1 MAWTLSLCPETEFI
15 YRVMHVRIEF
25 KLKMSDRKKSFP
37 CFFDNPNWSVKP
49 SWLRPPQAGESTEK
63 KIYNFPNFN
72 LKRNRSRRNIF
83 SVEKKGKALCDDQ
96 VLVLFFPCKFP
107 CIWWMKRYSC
117 YWYLSHLKAK
127 LFFTFVFYIRWN
139 SELSSSRVE
148 LP

>member
-1 MAWTLSLCPETEFI
+1 MAWALSLWPETEFI

-25 KLKMSDRKKSFP
+25 KLKMSDRKKSFS

-96 VLVLFFPCKFP
+96 VLVLFFPLQISMYMVNEKIFVLLISQP
-107 CIWWMKRYSC
+107 FKS
-117 YWYLSHLKAK
+117 K
-127 LFFTFVFYIRWN
+127 TVFYICFLHSLEFRA
-139 SELSSSRVE
+139 V
-148 LP
+148 